1 MLRHLTRLNPT
12 ILILS
17 IDSDLDTHEE
27 FWETGII
34 TRMMHES
41 KKWHMTNVIGE
52 EYSEDKFCEVY
63 TYDDGY
69 WDLKR
74 GNRVRNKDTLF
85 IEEEQY
91 DKLITKVK
99 QFNDEK
105 TRSIYE
111 RLNIPL

>member
-1 MLRHLTRLNPT
+1 M

-52 EYSEDKFCEVY
+52 EYSEDKFVKY
-63 TYDDGY
+63 TLMMTI

-74 GNRVRNKDTLF
+74 V
-85 IEEEQY
+85 I
-91 DKLITKVK
+91 V
-99 QFNDEK
+99 
-105 TRSIYE
+105 
-111 RLNIPL
+111 